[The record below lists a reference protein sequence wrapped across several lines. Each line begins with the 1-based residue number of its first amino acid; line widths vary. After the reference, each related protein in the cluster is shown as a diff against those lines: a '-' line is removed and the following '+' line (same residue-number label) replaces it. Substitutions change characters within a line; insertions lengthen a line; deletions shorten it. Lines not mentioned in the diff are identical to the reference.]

1 MKFTNTLV
9 GFCVL
14 ALVGLTTAQTKISGT
29 AQCGKPD
36 TQQKVD
42 VPDHPGHAISMS
54 QAKCTWSKPMEVA
67 GLKSKEGVTTD
78 MDDIRGDT
86 AHGHGYYVDTMENG
100 DKAFVSVTPFAD
112 YYTID
117 NRLMTTPTGSA
128 RRLYINREPGST
140 ELTLWGTI
148 PIDDPGANEGLAIED
163 PAEFAANL
171 FRHLLGVRGIEVYG
185 KQRTRHT
192 DRKMAKENIF
202 RDISTKK
209 TRRNFRLDSA

>member
-14 ALVGLTTAQTKISGT
+14 ALVALTTAQTKISGT

-36 TQQKVD
+36 AQQKVD

-78 MDDIRGDT
+78 MNDIRGDT

-100 DKAFVSVTPFAD
+100 DKAFVSFQGTASMKDNTSEGKWNYTGGTGKLKGIKGQGTYKGKGAQDGTVTFD
-112 YYTID
+112 VEGEYT
-117 NRLMTTPTGSA
+117 LP
-128 RRLYINREPGST
+128 
-140 ELTLWGTI
+140 
-148 PIDDPGANEGLAIED
+148 
-163 PAEFAANL
+163 
-171 FRHLLGVRGIEVYG
+171 
-185 KQRTRHT
+185 K
-192 DRKMAKENIF
+192 
-202 RDISTKK
+202 
-209 TRRNFRLDSA
+209 